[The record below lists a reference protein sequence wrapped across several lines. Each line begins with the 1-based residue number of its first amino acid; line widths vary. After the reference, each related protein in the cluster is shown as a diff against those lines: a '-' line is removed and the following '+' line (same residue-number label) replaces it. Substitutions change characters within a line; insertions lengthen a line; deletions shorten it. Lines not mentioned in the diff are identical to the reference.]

1 MFSRLPKPGVSRTV
15 HLFAAPFLWT
25 VVGGMLLFRGWGWL
39 GPGAGRLLIVASGLL
54 GTLKSWLVLDNM
66 ARRSIRRI
74 VLFKDGTCLGAV
86 YSWKSW
92 LLAAFMIGAGVVLR
106 RIGQPGPLVGALYCA
121 IGWSLCLS
129 SRLGWMQWYNLLR
142 NHEIA

>member
-1 MFSRLPKPGVSRTV
+1 MFSRLSKPGVPRSV

-25 VVGGMLLFRGWGWL
+25 VVGCMLLFRGWGWL
-39 GPGAGRLLIVASGLL
+39 GPGSGRLLIIVSGLL
-54 GTLKSWLVLDNM
+54 GTLKSLLVLDNM

-92 LLAAFMIGAGVVLR
+92 LLVGLMIGA
-106 RIGQPGPLVGALYCA
+106 ALSCA
-121 IGWSLCLS
+121 GSVSLD
-129 SRLGWMQWYNLLR
+129 R
-142 NHEIA
+142 